1 MLFISVVLEGPLVVT
16 ATLLL
21 QLAGA
26 AVSQPAQ
33 PLQIQ
38 YKPQE
43 GSDFAAVSLCRAMK
57 SCCSAVE
64 DLGGKARGLI
74 ILSEGRNLTNS
85 FKGFK

>member
-1 MLFISVVLEGPLVVT
+1 MLFVSVVLEGPSAVA

-33 PLQIQ
+33 PIHTQC
-38 YKPQE
+38 KPQE
-43 GSDFAAVSLCRAMK
+43 RSEFAAVFLSGAMK